1 MRYTAKPKPWNQPKS
16 NKVEEKQVDLIDQLT
31 QFEDFRGTILP
42 ALQDDVKKGMSTS
55 DLRKKYASLV
65 QARLITAALANP
77 DDSKALAAATDLLN
91 RVEGKATERKEV
103 KHTLEGLSDKELD
116 AVLESEIDDLEE
128 MTERFEQ

>member
-1 MRYTAKPKPWNQPKS
+1 MRNKAFPSRKPAPRG
-16 NKVEEKQVDLIDQLT
+16 NKTEDKTIDLIDQLT
-31 QFEDFRGTILP
+31 EFEDFKGNILP
-42 ALQDDVKKGMSTS
+42 ALQQDVKAGMSTS

-103 KHTLEGLSDKELD
+103 KHILSNLSDRELD
-116 AVLESEIDDLEE
+116 AVLQSEVNELEE
-128 MTERFEQ
+128 MQERFEQ